1 MTANIPADRP
11 ALGAVLDPVTVGSAG
26 RESSEARI
34 LDRGYRRYTGPL
46 RGTRGAI
53 TTLSIQTAQ
62 RALGLRRSFWSKI
75 FPLLAVF
82 IAYVPAIVFVGVTV
96 LVNDLPNGQ
105 RLLDE
110 AELLPPFGAY
120 YGFIWAAILV
130 FVGFVA
136 PEVLCTDRRN
146 GMLGL
151 YLASPLNRNTY
162 LLAKALSVT
171 GILALVTVGP
181 PMLYLVGLT
190 LNDRGPDGFGG
201 FVGVGGKVFLAGVAV
216 AALQVALSFAV
227 ASTTTRRAAAS
238 AAIILILLAS
248 ATLSNTLVQGADL
261 NANLLVFDL
270 LFLPFEVVFR
280 IFGEGHV
287 DRSWRQ
293 VSTPTIYGAYVAWT
307 VAFATFVWLRY
318 RRLQVTR

>member
-1 MTANIPADRP
+1 MNPH
-11 ALGAVLDPVTVGSAG
+11 DPIAVGSAA
-26 RESSEARI
+26 RSSGEARI
-34 LDRGYRRYTGPL
+34 LDRGYRRYDGPQ
-46 RGTRGAI
+46 RGARGAVR
-53 TTLSIQTAQ
+53 TLAIQTAQ
-62 RALGLRRSFWSKI
+62 RALGLRRSFWSKV

-105 RLLDE
+105 RLLDD

-130 FVGFVA
+130 FVAFVA

-181 PMLYLVGLT
+181 PALYLVGLT
-190 LNDRGPDGFGG
+190 LNDRGPDGFAG
-201 FVGVGGKVFLAGVAV
+201 FLGILFKVLIAGIAV

-227 ASTTTRRAAAS
+227 AATTTRRAAAS
-238 AAIILILLAS
+238 ASIILILLAS
-248 ATLSNTLVQGADL
+248 ATLSNTLVQGAGLDS
-261 NANLLVFDL
+261 NLLVFDL
-270 LFLPFEVVFR
+270 LFLPFELVFR

-287 DRSWRQ
+287 DRMWRQ
-293 VSTPTIYGAYVAWT
+293 VPTSTVVGAYLVWT
-307 VAFATFVWLRY
+307 FGFAFFVWFRY

>member
-1 MTANIPADRP
+1 VSIPDHR
-11 ALGAVLDPVTVGSAG
+11 LGAAIDPVTVGSSG
-26 RESSEARI
+26 RASSEARI
-34 LDRGYRRYTGPL
+34 LDRGYRRYTGPQ

-53 TTLSIQTAQ
+53 YTLAVNTAQ

-75 FPLLAVF
+75 FPLLAIA
-82 IAYVPAIVFVGVTV
+82 IAYVPAIVFVGITV
-96 LVNDLPNGQ
+96 LVKDVPNGEVM
-105 RLLDE
+105 LDE
-110 AELLPPFGAY
+110 TRLLPPISGY
-120 YGFIWAAILV
+120 YRFVWAAILV

-162 LLAKALSVT
+162 LVAKALAVM

-181 PMLYLVGLT
+181 PLLYLLGLT

-201 FVGVGGKVFLAGVAV
+201 FLVTLGKVLLAGFAV
-216 AALQVALSFAV
+216 AAMQVALSFAV
-227 ASTTTRRAAAS
+227 AATTTRRAAAS

-248 ATLSNTLVQGADL
+248 AILTNTLVNAADV
-261 NANLLVFDL
+261 NSNLLLFDL
-270 LFLPFEVVFR
+270 LFLPFEVVYR
-280 IFGEGHV
+280 IFGTGNV
-287 DRSWRQ
+287 DPAWRTI
-293 VSTPTIYGAYVAWT
+293 STPTLYAAYAAWT
-307 VAFATFVWLRY
+307 FGFAFVVWFRY

>member
-1 MTANIPADRP
+1 VTAPADRP
-11 ALGAVLDPVTVGSAG
+11 PLGATFDPVAVGSAS
-26 RESSEARI
+26 RSSSQARI
-34 LDRGYRRYTGPL
+34 LDRGYRSYAGPQ

-53 TTLSIQTAQ
+53 TTLAIQTAQ

-105 RLLDE
+105 RLLDQ

-151 YLASPLNRNTY
+151 YLASPLDRNTY
-162 LLAKALSVT
+162 LLSKALSVT

-181 PMLYLVGLT
+181 PLLYLVGLT
-190 LNDRGPDGFGG
+190 LNDRGPAGFSG
-201 FVGVGGKVFLAGVAV
+201 FLEILGKVLLAGFAV
-216 AALQVALSFAV
+216 AAMQVALSFAV
-227 ASTTTRRAAAS
+227 AATTTRRAAAS

-293 VSTPTIYGAYVAWT
+293 VSDPVIFGAYAAWT
-307 VAFATFVWLRY
+307 IGFGLFVWLRY

>member
-1 MTANIPADRP
+1 MTVPDHR
-11 ALGAVLDPVTVGSAG
+11 LGGAIDPIAVGSTG
-26 RESSEARI
+26 RASTEARI
-34 LDRGYRRYTGPL
+34 LDRGYRRYTGPQ

-53 TTLSIQTAQ
+53 LTLAANTAQ

-75 FPLLAVF
+75 FPLIAVA
-82 IAYVPAIVFVGVTV
+82 IAYIPAIVFVGVTV

-110 AELLPPFGAY
+110 AQLLPPFSAY

-162 LLAKALSVT
+162 LLSKALAVT

-181 PMLYLVGLT
+181 PLLYLVGLT
-190 LNDRGPDGFGG
+190 LNDRGPTGFSGFLAVLGKVLLAG
-201 FVGVGGKVFLAGVAV
+201 FVV
-216 AALQVALSFAV
+216 AAMQVSLSFAV
-227 ASTTTRRAAAS
+227 AATTTRRAAAS

-248 ATLSNTLVQGADL
+248 AILTNTLVNAADL
-261 NANLLVFDL
+261 TSYLLLFDL

-287 DRSWRQ
+287 DRSWRAI
-293 VSTPTIYGAYVAWT
+293 STPVLYAAYAAWT
-307 VAFATFVWLRY
+307 VGFGLFVWLRY

>member
-1 MTANIPADRP
+1 MTIPADHP
-11 ALGAVLDPVTVGSAG
+11 LGATVDPVTVGSAA
-26 RESSEARI
+26 RSSSEARI
-34 LDRGYRRYTGPL
+34 LDRGYRRYTGPQ

-53 TTLSIQTAQ
+53 TTLALNTAQ

-75 FPLLAVF
+75 FPLLAIF
-82 IAYVPAIVFVGVTV
+82 IAYVPAI
-96 LVNDLPNGQ
+96 
-105 RLLDE
+105 
-110 AELLPPFGAY
+110 
-120 YGFIWAAILV
+120 V

-162 LLAKALSVT
+162 LLAKALAVT
-171 GILALVTVGP
+171 LILALVTVGP
-181 PMLYLVGLT
+181 PLLYLVGLT

-201 FVGVGGKVFLAGVAV
+201 FLQILAKVLVAGIAV
-216 AALQVALSFAV
+216 AAMQVALSFAV
-227 ASTTTRRAAAS
+227 AATTTRRAAAS

-248 ATLSNTLVQGADL
+248 AILTNTLVNAADL
-261 NANLLVFDL
+261 TSNLLLLDL

-287 DRSWRQ
+287 DSSWRRI
-293 VSTPTIYGAYVAWT
+293 STPVVYGAYIAWT
-307 VAFATFVWLRY
+307 VAFATFVWYRY
-318 RRLQVTR
+318 RRLQITR